1 MPIRR
6 IACHVGFAVVLV
18 LVGTAKVP
26 AQQGLG
32 GNVQIAP
39 RDRVPPPRTG
49 TAVVKGRVVDGTTG
63 AAVARARVTV
73 QGGARVSVRT
83 DAGGAF
89 AFTNLPAG
97 PVVLLVDKATYLQS
111 RYPSGGRTI
120 RSNFRPVTVLDGQT
134 LDNITIPLFHGGA
147 IMGRVLDAHGDPLDN
162 AQVSVLRVPGH
173 GRAGRTT
180 MRAGSSTDDRGEFR
194 VGRLDAGTYVVQV
207 NARRDSSFGDR
218 TPDAAPEPVPLPTY
232 YPAASSID
240 QAQPI
245 TLERGQTVTDVDVI
259 LGEGFPGIINGT
271 VSTAN
276 GALAARS
283 NGHINVRRVTR
294 DTGPGF
300 DGFSGGTG
308 LRPDGSF
315 RLTLAPGE
323 YQLEARLMP
332 GPGRGPRR
340 EEDEQLATL
349 KVTVVAGAEESVAM
363 VAGPGASVTGRVI
376 FEGETPPPPSPGKM
390 HIPMFS
396 ENGMCRS
403 GEATIAPDWS
413 FNVKGLIGT
422 CGSPPIPMF
431 GRWVLKAVL
440 VDGNDISDSP
450 VTFEP
455 GQQLRN
461 VQVVVTDRKSQLS
474 FRVSDENGQPT
485 REYVVVV
492 YPVEKTRWS
501 SARIFAGPPPLQLG
515 GRAVQTETRVPGPT
529 RMMAPRRE
537 EMVGLR
543 PGEYY
548 AVAVDDLEPDDYRD
562 PTVLDRMRSS
572 AVRVTVVEGSV
583 DVPLR
588 RISFADLMSRR

>member
-6 IACHVGFAVVLV
+6 IACHVGLAVAVVFV
-18 LVGTAKVP
+18 CTAKVP
-26 AQQGLG
+26 AQQGFG
-32 GNVQIAP
+32 GKVQIAP
-39 RDRVPPPRTG
+39 RDRVPTRTG

-63 AAVARARVTV
+63 AAVPRARVTL
-73 QGGARVSVRT
+73 QGAARTSVTT
-83 DAGGAF
+83 DAAGGF
-89 AFTNLPAG
+89 AFSNLPTG
-97 PVVLLVDKATYLQS
+97 PVMLMVEKATYLQS
-111 RYPSGGRTI
+111 RYPSGGRTV

-147 IMGRVLDAHGDPLDN
+147 IMGRVLDVNGDPLDN
-162 AQVSVLRVPGH
+162 AQVSVLRVPGP
-173 GRAGRTT
+173 GRGGRPS

-207 NARRDSSFGDR
+207 NARRDPGFGER
-218 TPDAAPEPVPLPTY
+218 TPGAAPEPVPLPTY
-232 YPAASSID
+232 YPAALSIE

-245 TLERGQTVTDVDVI
+245 TLERGQTVADVDVM
-259 LGEGFPGIINGT
+259 LGEGFPGVINGT

-276 GALAARS
+276 GPLAAGA
-283 NGHINVRRVTR
+283 NAHINVRRVTK

-323 YQLEARLMP
+323 YQLEARVFP
-332 GPGRGPRR
+332 GTGRGPRR
-340 EEDEQLATL
+340 EEDDGLATL
-349 KVTVVAGAEESVAM
+349 KITVVAGAEESVTM
-363 VAGPGASVTGRVI
+363 VAGPGASVSGRVI

-396 ENGMCRS
+396 ENGMCKS

-413 FNVKGLIGT
+413 FNAKGLIGT
-422 CGSPPIPMF
+422 CGIPPNPMF

-450 VTFEP
+450 ITFEP

-461 VQVVVTDRKSQLS
+461 VQVVVTDRRSQLS
-474 FRVSDENGQPT
+474 FRVSDDNGQPT
-485 REYVVVV
+485 RDYVVVV

-501 SARIFAGPPPLQLG
+501 SARIFAGPPPPVPG
-515 GRAVQTETRVPGPT
+515 GGPVVQTASAPGPT
-529 RMMAPRRE
+529 RMIAPRRE

-562 PTVLDRMRSS
+562 PTVLERMRSS
-572 AVRVTVVEGSV
+572 AVRVTVVEGAV